1 MILKKIKKIL
11 QVLIKTKIKF
21 NFIKKKKILIYDKMT
36 LHEVYKSLNQRDFDF
51 IHTRNEEF
59 NIFIILKTIFNF
71 KFDKKSYLKQMIN
84 FQA

>member
-1 MILKKIKKIL
+1 MNLKKIKKII

-36 LHEVYKSLNQRDFDF
+36 VYEVYKNLNQRDFDF

-59 NIFIILKTIFNF
+59 RCPLCRELWTNIII
-71 KFDKKSYLKQMIN
+71 
-84 FQA
+84 